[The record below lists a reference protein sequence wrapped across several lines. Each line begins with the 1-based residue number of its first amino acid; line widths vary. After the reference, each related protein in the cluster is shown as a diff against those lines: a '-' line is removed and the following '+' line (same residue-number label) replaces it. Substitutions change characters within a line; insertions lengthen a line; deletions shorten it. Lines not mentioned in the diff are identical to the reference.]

1 MAELFPGIL
10 LDIVDD
16 EWLVDKLP
24 HDAIIRSGVSWRQSW
39 TGFIHVGI
47 YGVRVLYPGSSIW
60 YSPRIWQNG
69 TDGSVALYQLGSRRA
84 SSSKKFNM

>member
-1 MAELFPGIL
+1 MARRQAASRWFTNSYVQVRLMES
-10 LDIVDD
+10 
-16 EWLVDKLP
+16 
-24 HDAIIRSGVSWRQSW
+24 AIIRSGVSWRQSW

-69 TDGSVALYQLGSRRA
+69 TDGSVALDQLGSRRA